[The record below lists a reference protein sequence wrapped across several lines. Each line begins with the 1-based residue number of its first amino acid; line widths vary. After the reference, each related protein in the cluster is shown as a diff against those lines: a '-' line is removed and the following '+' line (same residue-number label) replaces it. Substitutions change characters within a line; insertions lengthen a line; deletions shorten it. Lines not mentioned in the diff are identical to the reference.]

1 MTNPLM
7 TGISNITG
15 KTVYIRHATEADVV
29 TVREY
34 LKRRQKEDLDFT
46 QAEVVV
52 AAEEDRIIGFG
63 ILEKVDNSDAGCITI
78 AEDGRRRGIGAT
90 IAEHL
95 MEYAPMKTIYV
106 VEGEPSY
113 FTKLG
118 FTKSTKTPRTRA
130 VAPKSVCRRDG
141 SRPSPAA
148 LEKQHA

>member
-1 MTNPLM
+1 MTNPLR

-34 LKRRQKEDLDFT
+34 LNRRQKEDLDFT
-46 QAEVVV
+46 LTNVVV

-118 FTKSTKTPRTRA
+118 FIKSTKSPRTRA
-130 VAPKSVCRRDG
+130 AAKSVCRRDG
-141 SRPSPAA
+141 GRPSPTT
-148 LEKQHA
+148 LEKHHA

>member
-1 MTNPLM
+1 MANPLK

-15 KTVYIRHATEADVV
+15 KTVYIRHATEADVI

-34 LKRRQKEDLDFT
+34 LDRRQKEELDFT

-63 ILEKVDNSDAGCITI
+63 ILEKTSDADVGCVMIS
-78 AEDGRRRGIGAT
+78 EERSRSGIGAT

-118 FTKSTKTPRTRA
+118 FSKATTTPRTRPG
-130 VAPKSVCRRDG
+130 APKSACRRDG
-141 SRPSPAA
+141 SRTSLTT